1 MENGTTTFICHGVKK
16 TVIGNI
22 SAFQKLILLLLVIAT
37 TACQPTAHASKEN
50 TMIQLN
56 LSVWQ
61 LIEDIQAAPFTL
73 AGIEKILGQTLVE
86 QMQKSNEYFQF
97 FAGQE
102 LALAGN
108 SSIVKIDLRLPRDTN
123 DRSGL
128 LVLNLDGECIS
139 LQQVKRQF
147 PDLALTDM
155 PRGDSPEQ
163 ATTFTASNAWGE
175 VSFGFQQKKPDCLGY
190 LVFEPGE

>member
-1 MENGTTTFICHGVKK
+1 
-16 TVIGNI
+16 
-22 SAFQKLILLLLVIAT
+22 
-37 TACQPTAHASKEN
+37 
-50 TMIQLN
+50 MIQLN